1 MPHVQD
7 AAAVPAGILTVGEFW
22 EVLMLL
28 LASVNSHWN
37 KTVHI
42 PIRKMICYRA
52 RLMITVSNTGRP
64 LLLTDSLGLLQAL
77 DPTVFAGPFNYA
89 PLYRNMARP
98 SMSILHIP
106 LEVLQFPKSITHVP
120 RLLLTVSVFSV

>member
-1 MPHVQD
+1 MVHIPD
-7 AAAVPAGILTVGEFW
+7 AAAVPAGILTLGEFW

-52 RLMITVSNTGRP
+52 RLMITVSGSGRP
-64 LLLTDSLGLLQAL
+64 PLLTDSLGLLQAL
-77 DPTVFAGPFNYA
+77 APTVFDGPFNYA

-98 SMSILHIP
+98 SMYILHIP
-106 LEVLQFPKSITHVP
+106 LEVLQFPKSITYVP
-120 RLLLTVSVFSV
+120 RLLLTVGVFSI